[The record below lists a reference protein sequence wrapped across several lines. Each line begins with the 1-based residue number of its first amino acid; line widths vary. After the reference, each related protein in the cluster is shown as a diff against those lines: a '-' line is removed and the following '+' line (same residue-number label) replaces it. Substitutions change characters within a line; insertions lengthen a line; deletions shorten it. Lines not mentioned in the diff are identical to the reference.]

1 MKLES
6 KYFAF
11 LYIALTF
18 VFAVYQLMFN
28 SFDFDKTLE
37 FFLIVYFSI
46 ELLFFLYSKYN
57 YLSNNWKIIGKY
69 NFKINGMFIYFI
81 FLFGLTYFINF
92 LNKDFIHFFYNF
104 YFLVF
109 FIPFMVTRN
118 YHLIIKENYF
128 SIIEVNSFKDF
139 SKDEIKVIAIKNNNL
154 VITINKNNKS
164 YSFPIEDFKLN
175 ELNLLNEYIRIEN
188 IKEYIK

>member
-1 MKLES
+1 
-6 KYFAF
+6 
-11 LYIALTF
+11 
-18 VFAVYQLMFN
+18 
-28 SFDFDKTLE
+28 
-37 FFLIVYFSI
+37 
-46 ELLFFLYSKYN
+46 
-57 YLSNNWKIIGKY
+57 
-69 NFKINGMFIYFI
+69 
-81 FLFGLTYFINF
+81 
-92 LNKDFIHFFYNF
+92 
-104 YFLVF
+104 
-109 FIPFMVTRN
+109 MVTRN